1 MTFAVFQ
8 AGEPIAA
15 GDAVYI
21 SAGSFL
27 FKGEGATLT
36 EASIVGVAFEG
47 GPTGQLI
54 RVNLDSIYDGF
65 SGLTPGEYQYLSVTT
80 PGALLDFNT
89 WLSDV
94 STVSI
99 NPFLTRVGRAI
110 TTDAIE
116 VEIAR
121 PIAFNNPTQILLLE
135 SSAGI
140 ALDAVLQEDGSVIDL
155 EVA

>member
-1 MTFAVFQ
+1 MTFAAFQ

-27 FKGEGATLT
+27 FKGDGSTLT

-65 SGLTPGEYQYLSVTT
+65 SGLIPGEYQYLSVTT
-80 PGALLDFNT
+80 PGAVVDYQHL
-89 WLSDV
+89 
-94 STVSI
+94 
-99 NPFLTRVGRAI
+99 G
-110 TTDAIE
+110 
-116 VEIAR
+116 
-121 PIAFNNPTQILLLE
+121 
-135 SSAGI
+135 
-140 ALDAVLQEDGSVIDL
+140 
-155 EVA
+155 

>member
-1 MTFAVFQ
+1 MSIAAFQ
-8 AGEPIAA
+8 AGETIST
-15 GDAVYI
+15 GDAVYV
-21 SAGSFL
+21 SSDSL
-27 FKGEGATLT
+27 VFKGDGATLT
-36 EASIVGVAFEG
+36 EASIVGVAIDPG
-47 GPTGQLI
+47 VVGQLI

-65 SGLTPGEYQYLSVTT
+65 SGLIPGEYQYLSVTT
-80 PGALLDFNT
+80 PGALVDFNT
-89 WLSDV
+89 WLSDI

-121 PIAFNNPTQILLLE
+121 PIAFINPTQILLLE

-140 ALDAVLQEDGSVIDL
+140 ALDAILQEDGSFIDL
-155 EVA
+155 EVS